1 MSYEWP
7 LLIFT
12 FLTAASVGAFIC
24 GGGARLLIE
33 HAGGDTSA
41 SERRFPAAAFF
52 GWQRR
57 WRTSAPS
64 WARRRPF

>member
-24 GGGARLLIE
+24 GGAPGCSSS
-33 HAGGDTSA
+33 T
-41 SERRFPAAAFF
+41 PAA
-52 GWQRR
+52 
-57 WRTSAPS
+57 T
-64 WARRRPF
+64 